1 MTGTNY
7 AVKRNISID
16 YLRGLAACGIVCY
29 HMYLFN
35 FGEADSSSVFAKIKI
50 YGVAIF
56 YVISGLTLSIVYLN
70 KLKFNKESISE
81 FYFKRAVRVLPLL
94 YLATIFQIL
103 IDSNHGWPPLK
114 KIATNITVLYGS
126 FKPSTFLVGGAWSIG
141 NEILFYLL
149 FPLLLWLIVKN
160 IRLFYLAVTII
171 FIPFLYFTFKGL
183 NPAVTLGHQWDTYA
197 NSFDQF
203 IYFAIGILFGT
214 FKPAFIRFKNYL
226 PFIIILLVIIFAY
239 YPVTGEPVNLV
250 TGITRIGLSVIT
262 IAVCYLFY
270 NCDFEF
276 LPAFVKAILKFL
288 AECSYSIYLLHQVI
302 FAGLQRF
309 VHASPTIMIALT
321 VSLTMILSYI
331 SYNYFEL
338 FFMNWGKRYVQKK
351 HTNKLRA
358 EAV

>member
-1 MTGTNY
+1 MTGTNTS
-7 AVKRNISID
+7 AKRNISID
-16 YLRGLAACGIVCY
+16 YLRGLAASGIVCY

-35 FGEADSSSVFAKIKI
+35 FGEADSSSILAKVKI

-56 YVISGLTLSIVYLN
+56 YVISGLTLSIVYLG
-70 KLKFNKESISE
+70 KLQFNKASITD
-81 FYFKRAVRVLPLL
+81 FYFKRAVRVIPLL
-94 YLATIFQIL
+94 WLATIVQVL

-149 FPLLLWLIVKN
+149 FPLLVWLIVKN
-160 IRLFYLAVTII
+160 IKLFYLAIVII
-171 FIPFLYFTFKGL
+171 SAPFLYYTFKGL

-203 IYFAIGILFGT
+203 IYFVIGILFGT
-214 FKPAFIRFKNYL
+214 FQPAFIKYNNYL
-226 PFIIILLVIIFAY
+226 PVFIIVLILLFAY
-239 YPVTGEPVNLV
+239 YPVTGEPINLV
-250 TGITRIGLSVIT
+250 VGLTRIVLSILI

-276 LPAFVKAILKFL
+276 LPGFIKAILKFL

-302 FAGLQRF
+302 YAALQRF
-309 VHASPTIMIALT
+309 VHASAPTMIVLT
-321 VSLTMILSYI
+321 VSLTLLLSYI

-338 FFMNWGKRYVQKK
+338 FFMNLGKRYIQKRR
-351 HTNKLRA
+351 TDKLA
-358 EAV
+358 ATTF

>member
-1 MTGTNY
+1 MAGTNTS
-7 AVKRNISID
+7 AKRNISID
-16 YLRGLAACGIVCY
+16 YLRGLAATGILCY

-35 FGEADSSSVFAKIKI
+35 FGEADSSSILAKIKI

-70 KLKFNKESISE
+70 KLEFNKTSITD
-81 FYFKRAVRVLPLL
+81 FYFKRAVRVIPLL
-94 YLATIFQIL
+94 WLATILQVL

-114 KIATNITVLYGS
+114 KIATNITVFYGS

-149 FPLLLWLIVKN
+149 FPILVWLIVKN
-160 IRLFYLAVTII
+160 IKLFYLALVVIAL
-171 FIPFLYFTFKGL
+171 PFFYYTFKGL
-183 NPAVTLGHQWDTYA
+183 NPAITLGHQWDTYA

-203 IYFAIGILFGT
+203 IYFAIGIAFGT
-214 FKPAFIRFKNYL
+214 FQPAFAKFKNYL
-226 PFIIILLVIIFAY
+226 PVFIIIFILLFAY
-239 YPVTGEPVNLV
+239 YPVTGEPIQLV
-250 TGITRIGLSVIT
+250 VGPTRIALSILT

-276 LPAFVKAILKFL
+276 LPGFIKAILKFL

-302 FAGLQRF
+302 YAGLQRF
-309 VHASPTIMIALT
+309 VHGTPVVMISLT
-321 VSLTMILSYI
+321 VTLTLILSYI

-351 HTNKLRA
+351 RTDKLVA
-358 EAV
+358 SAF